1 MKISGDGLLTQM
13 RGLLSPKNVAFATI
27 CLALPQGFSLA
38 QNMGVKPGLWEIE
51 QIIDMPGA
59 PQGSFRNK
67 WQHCIK
73 EEDAKKGPA
82 FPDAETRKA
91 KPKEEECRIENMKYP
106 GPGHVIYD
114 IVCGKTKV
122 RIRAEYKYTETTF
135 EGTSSAVG
143 DKESFTYKMRG
154 QYIGPCKK

>member
-13 RGLLSPKNVAFATI
+13 RGLLSPKNVALATI
-27 CLALPQGFSLA
+27 CLTLPQGFSLA
-38 QNMGVKPGLWEIE
+38 QNMGLKPGLWEIE
-51 QIIDMPGA
+51 QIIDMSGA
-59 PQGSFRNK
+59 PQGGFRNK

-82 FPDAETRKA
+82 LPDAETSKA
-91 KPKEEECRIENMKYP
+91 KPKNEECRIENMKYP

-114 IVCGKTKV
+114 VVCGTTKA

-135 EGTSSAVG
+135 EGTSSTVS
-143 DKESFTYKMRG
+143 DKGSFTYKMRG
-154 QYIGPCKK
+154 RYIGPCKE